1 VAAQV
6 RKLLSNVSRIFRR
19 IPVQWKVAFIVLVA
33 LILLIDVVLNLTTGP
48 SYPIQNPN
56 IVPKV
61 LEISPRIKVTTI
73 RNVTDEIIHY
83 TIKPLISGQEPKERT
98 LEAGA
103 IDHFPSDVSMD
114 VNFQRS
120 EHKVWHRID
129 AGMPYSF
136 RYDENGELD
145 LFIGSHGRADAADLA
160 PFVSTPMTVVE
171 KMLDLAEVD
180 KDDVVYDLGCG
191 DGRIVIMA
199 ADKYGAHGVGID
211 IDPVRINESEEAAK
225 RDGVKDLVEFRLQ
238 DVMKADISQ
247 ATVVTIY
254 LLTESNAM
262 LRPQLEK
269 QLKLGTYVVSHN
281 YSIPGWKKKLITM
294 VTLEAEDGEEHDIY
308 LYRRW

>member
-1 VAAQV
+1 VAVQV
-6 RKLLSNVSRIFRR
+6 RKLLSNVSRVFRK

-56 IVPKV
+56 PGPKV
-61 LEISPRIKVTTI
+61 SEISPRIRVTTI
-73 RNVTDEIIHY
+73 RNVTDQTIDY
-83 TIKPLISGQEPKERT
+83 TIKPLISGQEPKEKT

-103 IDHFPSDVSMD
+103 IDHFPTDVSMD
-114 VNFQRS
+114 VIFQRS
-120 EHKVWHRID
+120 GHKVWHRID
-129 AGMPYSF
+129 AGTPYSF

-145 LFIGSHGRADAADLA
+145 LFIGSHGRGDAADLA
-160 PFVSTPMTVVE
+160 PFVPTPMTVVE
-171 KMLDLAEVD
+171 KMLELAEVD
-180 KDDVVYDLGCG
+180 KNDVVYDLGCG

-211 IDPVRINESEEAAK
+211 IDPVRINESREAAE

-262 LRPQLEK
+262 LRPQLER
-269 QLKLGTYVVSHN
+269 QLKPRTYVVSHN
-281 YSIPGWKKKLITM
+281 YSIPGWKKKLISL

-308 LYRRW
+308 LYRR